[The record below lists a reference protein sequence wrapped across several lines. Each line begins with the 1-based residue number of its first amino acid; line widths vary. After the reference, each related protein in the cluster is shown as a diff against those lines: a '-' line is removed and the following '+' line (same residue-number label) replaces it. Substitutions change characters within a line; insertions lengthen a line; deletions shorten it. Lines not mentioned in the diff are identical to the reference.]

1 MSFCYWYIM
10 DQICWDS
17 NMVIFVWVNRCPHL
31 KPNVRATKLR
41 EVLIPIECL
50 EGLET
55 HLVHTPN
62 CWSAEVQN
70 CITIVDGLLILCQV

>member
-1 MSFCYWYIM
+1 
-10 DQICWDS
+10 
-17 NMVIFVWVNRCPHL
+17 MVIFILGVSVWVNRCSHL

-55 HLVHTPN
+55 HLAHTPN

-70 CITIVDGLLILCQV
+70 CITIADGLLILCQV